1 MVTNTH
7 DRTILGFAAKPED
20 ISAKVASS
28 QEAIS
33 SSKDLGNLIGTR
45 PNLG

>member
-33 SSKDLGNLIGTR
+33 SSKDLENLTGTR
-45 PNLG
+45 PRQG